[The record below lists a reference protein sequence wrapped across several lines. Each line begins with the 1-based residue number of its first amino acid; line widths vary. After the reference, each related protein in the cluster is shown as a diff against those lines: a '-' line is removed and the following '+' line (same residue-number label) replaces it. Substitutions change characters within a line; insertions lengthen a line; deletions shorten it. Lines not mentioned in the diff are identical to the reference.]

1 MLPTSSHSAS
11 VVLFHSASLF
21 HQPTDFHPFVSFSPL
36 ARGVRSI
43 HIHISGLPSPLPR
56 SRARTHASGTIPPL
70 HGRPTFKSSRPA
82 HVLTHASSHPEL
94 TSHLNLLTCRI
105 VPCPFRLSTLSI
117 HVTSTSASKSAVLIS
132 VSSSLS
138 RVVFIFE
145 GRFSSHISA
154 ALHASSPFPDP
165 TLLQHLLCALPLVHQ
180 YLHRTRRR
188 ITPIPSLSPRSRHLS
203 TSPHLSS
210 SLSSERDP
218 AS

>member
-1 MLPTSSHSAS
+1 MLPTLSAA
-11 VVLFHSASLF
+11 VVLHFSVRPSLSTHRLPSARVLG
-21 HQPTDFHPFVSFSPL
+21 VAL
-36 ARGVRSI
+36 ARPTLAWYF
-43 HIHISGLPSPLPR
+43 SGLPSPLTHPVT
-56 SRARTHASGTIPPL
+56 RTSAHFRYTFL
-70 HGRPTFKSSRPA
+70 FHGRPTFQSYRPA

-94 TSHLNLLTCRI
+94 TSRLNLLTCRI

-145 GRFSSHISA
+145 GRFSSHIFA